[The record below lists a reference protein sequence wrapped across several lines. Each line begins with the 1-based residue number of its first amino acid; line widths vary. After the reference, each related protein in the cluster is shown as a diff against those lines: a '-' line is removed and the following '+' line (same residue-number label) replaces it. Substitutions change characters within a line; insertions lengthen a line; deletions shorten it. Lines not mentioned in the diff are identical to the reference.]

1 MPTEE
6 ARTAMRNYLVGDYQ
20 KSVYADDETYTG
32 PNLYMVHGY
41 DISSNVAVKSE
52 LYIPEIDV
60 RLEAYRKIIPELSED
75 YITVIYS
82 GTKEEMNYKSGFLLE
97 INHLSLVSSVIPIKE
112 SLLQK
117 FSTFWT
123 KVL

>member
-1 MPTEE
+1 
-6 ARTAMRNYLVGDYQ
+6 
-20 KSVYADDETYTG
+20 
-32 PNLYMVHGY
+32 MVHGY

-82 GTKEEMNYKSGFLLE
+82 GTKEEMNYKSGFFVG
-97 INHLSLVSSVIPIKE
+97 NKSLKPCKFRYTNKGE
-112 SLLQK
+112 LLQK